1 MRTTHSE
8 HTVSVGS
15 AAEVTTK
22 QRTALTA
29 LLALTLVV
37 AVPAGSAL
45 VAPVLTGP
53 NEGVTVSEL
62 PPFKWEP
69 VTGADKYEFEFA
81 ADTGFN
87 GATIVSTKN
96 TRAALKLLV
105 PNGTYYWR
113 VRGVTS
119 GGDVGAW
126 SDVRSLDV
134 AWTAQ
139 AALLAPSNGATITY
153 PDHALEL
160 RWGAVQGA
168 AKYLV
173 KVASDPGLGSLVFGE
188 PIETASTQFTLNDPM
203 PPGTYY
209 WGITP
214 LNAQGHE
221 GNPSTVA
228 SFTWSWPSTST
239 PTYTDLAPEPELVDP
254 RFSWTP
260 VLGAAGYQ
268 VEVNFSSD
276 WAAGSKVCCD
286 AISFHTQASTLGTSL
301 SPAVVLDNNTYF
313 WRVRAIDSED
323 NAGVWNVGPSFTKTF
338 DNVPPVST
346 PSIKNVHM
354 RDNVGDP
361 AVDTDTGTA
370 VVDTD
375 VPVIAWDPVIG
386 ASGYTVNVTE
396 FSGGVCDWASS
407 VWDTDTSVHA
417 WTPLGWSRVTG
428 SPYPPWNPSGDSNRA
443 LTEDAEYCVRVRAYD
458 RPSINSAPPING
470 DWTYL
475 PANNQP
481 AFKWNGPPA
490 TTACGPSCTMSSGDY
505 NGPVTGTTVGTMPVF
520 TWDPLSGAE
529 SYYIL
534 VARDPSF
541 TNVVDFAFT
550 RIPAYAP
557 RTSSGSVGYA
567 DETTL
572 YYWAVLPA
580 DNAIGSGVSA
590 EPLTSGPQNFE
601 KQSAP
606 PDLVVPVG
614 GAVVNTPAT
623 VFQWDSVHDA
633 RRYRLQV
640 AVDPTFGT
648 LIDDVETDASSYTSN
663 TTYPSD
669 TTLYWRVRADAEDGN
684 GAVGLSWSESGTF
697 TKQLPKPVW
706 DPDNPT
712 SGAFLPTIKWSTV
725 PGAVSYDLHVVEPDG
740 QARDFRNI
748 PAPAGTFT
756 EMTGVG
762 VFTWTVRANFPTDG
776 LSTVDG
782 PYSLPST
789 FTHTI
794 PEPSGTTEEV
804 GPRRLLFQWDPRPRA
819 DDYRVQV
826 STRADFATVTEN
838 WTTQTTAHAPLL
850 TSGAYTN
857 GGSFFWRVAMIDADG
872 NVGDYS
878 VARPFTL
885 PALGTGGGSTP
896 TAQRFRGSFTGY
908 PVRNRFRTVSLTVRN
923 GAFQLVA
930 GANVRISGAG
940 VRAVTKKTGTGGKV
954 SFRLRATRYPG
965 RVSFRVTKLGFTA
978 ATYTRS
984 VRLG

>member
-1 MRTTHSE
+1 
-8 HTVSVGS
+8 VS
-15 AAEVTTK
+15 TK

-37 AVPAGSAL
+37 AVPAGGAL

-53 NEGVTVSEL
+53 DEGVTVSEL
-62 PPFKWEP
+62 PPFRWDP
-69 VTGADKYEFEFA
+69 VAGADRYEFEFA
-81 ADTGFN
+81 ADPGFN
-87 GATIVSTKN
+87 GATMVSTKN

-126 SDVRSLDV
+126 SDVRSLDM

-153 PDHALEL
+153 PDNALEL

-173 KVASDPGLGSLVFGE
+173 KVASDPGLGTLVFGE

-221 GNPSTVA
+221 GSASTVA

-239 PTYTDLAPEPELVDP
+239 PTYTDLSPDPELVDP
-254 RFSWTP
+254 HFSWTP

-276 WAAGSKVCCD
+276 WAAGSKVCCNP
-286 AISFHTQASTLGTSL
+286 INFSTPASTLGTSL
-301 SPAVVLDNNTYF
+301 SPAVVLDNNTYY

-338 DNVPPVST
+338 DNVPPVSGA
-346 PSIKNVHM
+346 SIKNVHM
-354 RDNVGDP
+354 RDNNADP

-370 VVDTD
+370 VLDTD
-375 VPVIAWDPVIG
+375 VPVVAWDPVIG
-386 ASGYTVNVTE
+386 ASGYTVNVTQ
-396 FSGGVCDWASS
+396 FSGGVCDWATAI
-407 VWDTDTSVHA
+407 WDTDTSVRA
-417 WTPLGWSRVTG
+417 WTPLGWSKVSG
-428 SPYPPWNPSGDSNRA
+428 SPYPPWNPSTDSNRA
-443 LTEDAEYCVRVRAYD
+443 LTAGAEYCVRVRAYD
-458 RPSINSAPPING
+458 RPSIPSAPPING

-475 PANNQP
+475 PANNSP

-490 TTACGPSCTMSSGDY
+490 GAACLPCSMASGDY
-505 NGPVTGTTVGTMPVF
+505 NGPLTGATVGTMPLF
-520 TWDPLSGAE
+520 TWDPIPGAE

-541 TNVVDFAFT
+541 TNVIDFAFT

-557 RTSSGSVGYA
+557 RASAVSVGYA
-567 DETTL
+567 DETSL

-580 DNAIGSGVSA
+580 DNANGSGVSA
-590 EPLTSGPQNFE
+590 EPLSSGAQSFT

-606 PDLVVPVG
+606 PVLLSPANA
-614 GAVVNTPAT
+614 AVVNTPAT
-623 VFQWDSVHDA
+623 AFQWSPVHDA
-633 RRYRLQV
+633 RQYRVQV
-640 AVDPTFGT
+640 AVDPSFGT
-648 LIDDVETDASSYTSN
+648 LIDDFETDASSYTSN

-669 TTLYWRVRADAEDGN
+669 TTLYWRVRADAEDGS
-684 GAVGLSWSESGTF
+684 GEVGLSWSESGAF

-740 QARDFRNI
+740 QARNFLNI
-748 PAPAGTFT
+748 PAPAGTFI

-762 VFTWTVRANFPTDG
+762 IFTWTVRANFPTDG
-776 LSTVDG
+776 LATVDG

-804 GPRRLLFQWDPRPRA
+804 GVRRLLLQWDPRPRA
-819 DDYRVQV
+819 DDYRVQI
-826 STRADFATVTEN
+826 STRADFATINETV
-838 WTTQTTAHAPLL
+838 TTQTTAHAPVM
-850 TSGAYTN
+850 TSAAFSN
-857 GGSFFWRVAMIDADG
+857 GGNFFWRVAMVDAD
-872 NVGDYS
+872 NNLGDYS

-885 PALGTGGGSTP
+885 PPMGTGGGGTP
-896 TAQRFRGSFTGY
+896 TVQRFRASFTGY
-908 PVRNRFRTVSLTVRN
+908 PVRNQWRTVTLTVRN
-923 GAFQLVA
+923 GSFQLVA

-940 VRAVTKKTGTGGKV
+940 VRAVTKRTGTGGKV

-965 RVSFRVTKLGFTA
+965 RVAFRVTKLNFTA
-978 ATYTRS
+978 ATYYRS
-984 VRLG
+984 VRAR